1 MIEQLKNIWQRRE
14 LLYYIVRFQMK
25 AEIKSKVLTS
35 EEWKKGLWAEFFP
48 YEPEN
53 PPCGSLGIIL
63 AFPVVPRT

>member
-1 MIEQLKNIWQRRE
+1 MIEQLKNIWQRRK
-14 LLYYIVRFQMK
+14 LLYYIVRFQMESEK
-25 AEIKSKVLTS
+25 KNKVLTS
-35 EEWKKGLWAEFFP
+35 EERKKGLWAEFFP

>member
-14 LLYYIVRFQMK
+14 LLYHIVRFQMK

-48 YEPEN
+48 YKPKS
-53 PPCGSLGIIL
+53 PLCGSLGIIL